1 MDWWLLVTLLVLVGL
16 ALLAWSLRALDAAG
30 AAAAFLLGLWVAVGA
45 GIDWLILMTLFTVLG
60 VVATAAGRKR
70 KKAAGLEDEVDGE
83 RSWTNVVANG
93 AAAALAV
100 LAWIS
105 LPDKQAAALAF
116 ATAIAAVT
124 ADTMAS
130 EVGCLAPRVRR
141 IIPPFPFQDPGS
153 NGGVSWRGQIAA
165 AFGATLIAV
174 ASIWLLDIPRSLAW
188 VPALAGFLGC
198 QLDSVLGATLEKD
211 ALQDR
216 PLSKQD
222 VNFLASVI
230 PAGIVLVAFVL

>member
-1 MDWWLLVTLLVLVGL
+1 MDWWLLVTLLVLTGL

-30 AAAAFLLGLWVAVGA
+30 AIAAFLLGLWVALGA
-45 GIDWLILMTLFTVLG
+45 GISWLILMTLFTVLG
-60 VVATAAGRKR
+60 VLATAAGRKR
-70 KKAAGLEDEVDGE
+70 KKEQGLEDEVDGE
-83 RSWTNVVANG
+83 RSWSNVLANG

-100 LAWIS
+100 AAWLVLA
-105 LPDKQAAALAF
+105 DKQAAALAF

-130 EVGCLAPRVRR
+130 EVGCLAPRCRR
-141 IIPPFPFQDPGS
+141 IIPPFPFQPPGT
-153 NGGVSWRGQIAA
+153 NGAVSLRGQIAA
-165 AFGATLIAV
+165 AAGASVIAI
-174 ASIWLLDIPRSLAW
+174 ASVWLLDIPLTLAW
-188 VPALAGFLGC
+188 IPALAGFAGC

-222 VNFLASVI
+222 VNFLASAV
-230 PAGIVLVAFVL
+230 PALMVLVAFSL